1 MKSKYFDVCVAEE
14 IGNGTKHLVK
24 LPCFTHAD
32 GGLVKLEDGLA
43 RVTSTNCV
51 GSDEPGFFESIMSL
65 EIPEELW
72 MPSEIGWEEEDED
85 DGNS

>member
-1 MKSKYFDVCVAEE
+1 MKSKYFDVCVAEGITYGE
-14 IGNGTKHLVK
+14 KHLVK
-24 LPCFTHAD
+24 LPGFTHAD

-51 GSDEPGFFESIMSL
+51 GSDELGFFESIMSL

-72 MPSEIGWEEEDED
+72 KPSEIYWRED
-85 DGNS
+85 DSNESA

>member
-24 LPCFTHAD
+24 LPGFTHAD
-32 GGLVKLEDGLA
+32 GGLVKIKDGLV

-51 GSDEPGFFESIMSL
+51 GPDELGFFESIMPL

-72 MPSEIGWEEEDED
+72 KPSEIYWRED
-85 DGNS
+85 DSNESA